1 MNDKRTASTPRSRG
15 CTRCSRAV
23 KTRPA
28 PSRLCPSLAV
38 PFLVVVSLAAQPAAV
53 PPHDHA
59 FVATADVS
67 EPLELLDTL
76 RDHLIAAIDAS
87 GLAPIGYPGPCHL
100 VTEPDPDH
108 AGGSLLSCVESARG
122 GTHPDGIGLDADGHF
137 LQLSIVTFPDSR
149 AYLAE
154 VYLVPRLPYPPLGTD
169 ARLGVPRV
177 ALHFPSVPAS
187 WHPAIWTAI
196 RRGLE
201 AAGAR
206 AVETRN
212 APDGTCREPVDVDDL
227 TGTRRADGQS
237 SRSRRSLSDRR

>member
-1 MNDKRTASTPRSRG
+1 MNDTRAMLRHVLASIASAFASLLLATP
-15 CTRCSRAV
+15 
-23 KTRPA
+23 
-28 PSRLCPSLAV
+28 
-38 PFLVVVSLAAQPAAV
+38 LAAQTV
-53 PPHDHA
+53 ERQPHDYA
-59 FVATADVS
+59 VVATADVA
-67 EPLELLDTL
+67 EPLDLLDTL

-87 GLAPIGYPGPCHL
+87 GLAPTGYPGPCH
-100 VTEPDPDH
+100 VVAEPDPDH

-122 GTHPDGIGLDADGHF
+122 GTHPDGIELDADGHF
-137 LQLSIVTFPDSR
+137 LQLSVVTFADSR

-177 ALHFPSVPAS
+177 VLHFPSIPTS

-206 AVETRN
+206 AVR
-212 APDGTCREPVDVDDL
+212 AG
-227 TGTRRADGQS
+227 RRLLGGVT
-237 SRSRRSLSDRR
+237 